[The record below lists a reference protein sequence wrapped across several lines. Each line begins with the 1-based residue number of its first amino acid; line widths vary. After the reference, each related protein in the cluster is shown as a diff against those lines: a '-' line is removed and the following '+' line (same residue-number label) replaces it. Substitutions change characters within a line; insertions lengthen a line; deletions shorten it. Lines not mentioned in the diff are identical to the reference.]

1 MQSKVHCR
9 AAISPCFSA
18 LLERR
23 NLPFLLMGLA
33 LLVDGIAVD
42 ALAQNV
48 VGGAAAA
55 GNGVLVGGAAS
66 AGGGVRL
73 GALAAAGGA
82 PVFGNA
88 VMACSRTLGYLQGG
102 FGTLVAAAA
111 GMGAIVAAA
120 LGGFKAAWAL
130 FVVSVGCFIIRT
142 YLTLFMTGC

>member
-1 MQSKVHCR
+1 MKSKMREMAVV
-9 AAISPCFSA
+9 SA
-18 LLERR
+18 LCDRR
-23 NLPFLLMGLA
+23 NIPYLILGLA
-33 LLVDGIAVD
+33 LLVDGIA
-42 ALAQNV
+42 AESLAQNV

-55 GNGVLVGGAAS
+55 GGGVSVGGAAA

-73 GALAAAGGA
+73 GAFVAAGGA

-88 VMACSRTLGYLQGG
+88 VQACSRTLGYLQGG
-102 FGTLVAAAA
+102 FGTLVAAGA
-111 GMGAIVAAA
+111 GMGAIVSAA